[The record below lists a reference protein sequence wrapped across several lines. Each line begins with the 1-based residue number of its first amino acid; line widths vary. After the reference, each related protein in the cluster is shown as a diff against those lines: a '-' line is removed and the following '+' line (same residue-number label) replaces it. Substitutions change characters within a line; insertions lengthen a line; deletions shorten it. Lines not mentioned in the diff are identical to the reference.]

1 MHTELPQPTTVW
13 LR

>member
-1 MHTELPQPTTVW
+1 MHTELPHPTTVW

>member
-1 MHTELPQPTTVW
+1 MHTELPQHTTVW

>member
-13 LR
+13 LW

>member
-1 MHTELPQPTTVW
+1 MHTKLGQPTTVW

>member
-1 MHTELPQPTTVW
+1 MHTELPQPSTVW

>member
-13 LR
+13 L